1 VVEAVHDLLGAARRR
16 DERWVAALARWLAR
30 WLARAAVVAAVAAV
44 MLVPQL
50 LYWKIVYGDWFAV
63 PQGAKYTRFGSPM
76 MLELLYSA
84 RNGWF
89 STTPI
94 AYAAVVGLFLVPK
107 RARLLAAGLLAT
119 VALQVYLNSTILDW
133 WGSAAFGQRRMC
145 NVTLPLVVGLA
156 ALLWRAGRL
165 ARRLP
170 VWARHA
176 IAWAILGPLVA
187 WNLMRVGALRGGV
200 SAPDAVLPA
209 CCDRVPRALRGG
221 FAWLYGWIGDPFEL
235 PASAWFAWRHG
246 VPIDRWDRAV
256 GNYPL
261 VPGLDTLLDDS
272 LWAQRGVWRIGGGI
286 DPYLVS
292 GWSGAVRGSQPM
304 RWTTAPV
311 ATVLVPN
318 LMPYG
323 QRLTLWLAP
332 AGAHHVTVRWNGAV
346 VAEAELAGW
355 TAVRFELP
363 DIALHTNE
371 LAIEAAPGPF
381 APVSGPAPGGPVGVA
396 VGDLEVELLRPGP
409 GR

>member
-1 VVEAVHDLLGAARRR
+1 
-16 DERWVAALARWLAR
+16 
-30 WLARAAVVAAVAAV
+30 
-44 MLVPQL
+44 
-50 LYWKIVYGDWFAV
+50 
-63 PQGAKYTRFGSPM
+63 
-76 MLELLYSA
+76 
-84 RNGWF
+84 
-89 STTPI
+89 
-94 AYAAVVGLFLVPK
+94 
-107 RARLLAAGLLAT
+107 
-119 VALQVYLNSTILDW
+119 
-133 WGSAAFGQRRMC
+133 MC

-170 VWARHA
+170 AWARHA
-176 IAWAILGPLVA
+176 IAWALLGPLVA
-187 WNLMRVGALRGGV
+187 WNLMRVGELRGGV
-200 SAPDAVLPA
+200 SAPDGLLPA
-209 CCDRVPRALRGG
+209 CCDRVPRPLRAG
-221 FAWLYGWIGDPFEL
+221 FAWLYGRIGDPFEL

-246 VPIDRWDRAV
+246 VPIDRWDHTV

-261 VPGLDTLLDDS
+261 VPALDALLDDS

-292 GWSGAVRGSQPM
+292 GWSRAVRGSRPM

-332 AGAHHVTVRWNGAV
+332 AGAHHATVRWNGAV

-355 TAVRFELP
+355 TPVRFDLP

-371 LAIEAAPGPF
+371 LSIEAAP
-381 APVSGPAPGGPVGVA
+381 APVTPDAGPAPGAPVGVA
-396 VGDLEVELLRPGP
+396 VGDLEVELVRP
-409 GR
+409 